1 MTQNN
6 SSNDNQEVTTVHDS
20 TNSQHSAINM
30 TQNNSNID
38 NQAQANEVTT
48 THDNNVD
55 TMIDM
60 NDYIKNDNNEN
71 ENEYNIEN
79 DGVFYNSE
87 YQQLNDLTLASFSYN
102 EMIPM
107 VETGALLAAT
117 TIFVGDLAFFCTEE
131 DLRLLF
137 LPFSPTNV
145 KIMRNS
151 ITSKS
156 MQYGYHYHLYSPLSL
171 SLSFTSKIC

>member
-6 SSNDNQEVTTVHDS
+6 SSNDNQEVTTDS
-20 TNSQHSAINM
+20 TNSQHPAINM

-48 THDNNVD
+48 HDNNAD

-79 DGVFYNSE
+79 NGVFYNGE
-87 YQQLNDLTLASFSYN
+87 YRELNDLTLASFSYN

-107 VETGALLAAT
+107 VETGALLTAT
-117 TIFVGDLAFFCTEE
+117 TIFVGDLAFFCTED
-131 DLRLLF
+131 DLLLLF
-137 LPFSPTNV
+137 QPFCPTSV

-156 MQYGYHYHLYSPLSL
+156 MQYGYHYHLLLIFIIIIIIY
-171 SLSFTSKIC
+171 F